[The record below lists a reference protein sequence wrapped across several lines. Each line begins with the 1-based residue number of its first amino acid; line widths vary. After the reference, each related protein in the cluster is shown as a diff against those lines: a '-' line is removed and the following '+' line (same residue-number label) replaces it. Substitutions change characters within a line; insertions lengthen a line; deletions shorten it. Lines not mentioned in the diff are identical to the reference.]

1 MAIFNHCIGRV
12 TTDSV
17 FSGIGIGIILTGV
30 PVYFIFVAWKNKPK
44 VIQQISGKQK
54 LVKMIIYR
62 LTGFKNIKKPFLL
75 SRTFCLEEAFVAF
88 SFGQRRSK
96 EDFSTNCFGIF

>member
-62 LTGFKNIKKPFLL
+62 LTGFLKTLKNLSCSVGLFVSRKPL
-75 SRTFCLEEAFVAF
+75 
-88 SFGQRRSK
+88 
-96 EDFSTNCFGIF
+96 